1 MKPAL
6 LLCGYGPGISHSVA
20 RRFGREGYPLH
31 LVARRQ
37 DKLDA
42 AVAGLQQEGMVATAH
57 ACDLSDPHALQNLL
71 AGLAAE
77 RIGILH
83 WNAFMDV
90 EGSLL
95 TASADT
101 LAASLNLRVVQ
112 YLAAVQTLL
121 PQLAA
126 EHGAVLATSGVMALD
141 DAAIN
146 TFASDYGI
154 LAVSVAAQH
163 KANAV
168 LASSLAA
175 QGVYLGEVV
184 VAGFVQNTPGADQH
198 PQALDPDDIAEAF
211 WQMHT
216 TRATHSRIFP
226 FR

>member
-1 MKPAL
+1 
-6 LLCGYGPGISHSVA
+6 
-20 RRFGREGYPLH
+20 
-31 LVARRQ
+31 
-37 DKLDA
+37 
-42 AVAGLQQEGMVATAH
+42 
-57 ACDLSDPHALQNLL
+57 
-71 AGLAAE
+71 
-77 RIGILH
+77 
-83 WNAFMDV
+83 
-90 EGSLL
+90 
-95 TASADT
+95 
-101 LAASLNLRVVQ
+101 
-112 YLAAVQTLL
+112 
-121 PQLAA
+121 
-126 EHGAVLATSGVMALD
+126 MALD

-211 WQMHT
+211 WQMHK

>member
-42 AVAGLQQEGMVATAH
+42 AAAGLQQEGMVATAH

-95 TASADT
+95 TASPDT

-141 DAAIN
+141 DAAFSAEMN
-146 TFASDYGI
+146 AR
-154 LAVSVAAQH
+154 AVGVLGELT
-163 KANAV
+163 
-168 LASSLAA
+168 LASRRSVWQQKSAPPLARPPTRSRSSLPHLLKASSTA
-175 QGVYLGEVV
+175 
-184 VAGFVQNTPGADQH
+184 
-198 PQALDPDDIAEAF
+198 
-211 WQMHT
+211 
-216 TRATHSRIFP
+216 
-226 FR
+226 